1 MMLEKFL
8 VKEGEVM
15 DFNEVL
21 PEVDMVERYQNDPL
35 LAKIVDTY
43 WQQWKKSD
51 SDEKISRMEFLER
64 YQDRIMMAAYS
75 YLSIEIDRMAHEQA
89 ERTRR
94 EELKKMQNDSK
105 LIGLDGQKL
114 GG

>member
-1 MMLEKFL
+1 MNF
-8 VKEGEVM
+8 
-15 DFNEVL
+15 DEVL
-21 PEVDMVERYQNDPL
+21 PEVDMVERYQNDVL

-75 YLSIEIDRMAHEQA
+75 YLSIEVNKLAQEK
-89 ERTRR
+89 TRQ
-94 EELKKMQNDSK
+94 EKFKKLQNDSK